1 MMFQLI
7 ILLAERI
14 AQKFTVNSWGDID
27 YAGRLKKIRLKMDLK
42 QTEVAAAAGLSLRTY
57 QRYEYGQRQ
66 PTADVLVALAN
77 FYDVSI
83 DYLVGRTNNPNM
95 NR

>member
-1 MMFQLI
+1 M
-7 ILLAERI
+7 
-14 AQKFTVNSWGDID
+14 ID

-57 QRYEYGQRQ
+57 QRYEYVQRQ
-66 PTADVLVALAN
+66 PTADVLFALAN

>member
-1 MMFQLI
+1 M
-7 ILLAERI
+7 
-14 AQKFTVNSWGDID
+14 ID
-27 YAGRLKKIRLKMDLK
+27 YADRLKKIRLKMDLK
-42 QTEVAAAAGLSLRTY
+42 QTEVAATAGLSLRTY

>member
-1 MMFQLI
+1 M
-7 ILLAERI
+7 
-14 AQKFTVNSWGDID
+14 ID

-42 QTEVAAAAGLSLRTY
+42 QTDVAAAAGLSLRTY

>member
-1 MMFQLI
+1 M
-7 ILLAERI
+7 
-14 AQKFTVNSWGDID
+14 ID

-57 QRYEYGQRQ
+57 QRYEHGQRQ

-83 DYLVGRTNNPNM
+83 DYLVGRTNTPNM

>member
-1 MMFQLI
+1 M
-7 ILLAERI
+7 
-14 AQKFTVNSWGDID
+14 SD

>member
-1 MMFQLI
+1 M
-7 ILLAERI
+7 
-14 AQKFTVNSWGDID
+14 ID
-27 YAGRLKKIRLKMDLK
+27 YADRLKKIRLKMDLK

-95 NR
+95 NRNCTRNFL

>member
-1 MMFQLI
+1 M
-7 ILLAERI
+7 
-14 AQKFTVNSWGDID
+14 ID

-83 DYLVGRTNNPNM
+83 DYLVGRTNTPNM

>member
-1 MMFQLI
+1 MCRWLSFSI
-7 ILLAERI
+7 FI
-14 AQKFTVNSWGDID
+14 S
-27 YAGRLKKIRLKMDLK
+27 

>member
-1 MMFQLI
+1 M
-7 ILLAERI
+7 
-14 AQKFTVNSWGDID
+14 ID

-42 QTEVAAAAGLSLRTY
+42 QTDVAAAAGLSLRTY

-83 DYLVGRTNNPNM
+83 DYLVGRTNNPNI

>member
-1 MMFQLI
+1 M
-7 ILLAERI
+7 
-14 AQKFTVNSWGDID
+14 ID

-42 QTEVAAAAGLSLRTY
+42 QTEVAAAAGLSLRTD

>member
-1 MMFQLI
+1 M
-7 ILLAERI
+7 E
-14 AQKFTVNSWGDID
+14 
-27 YAGRLKKIRLKMDLK
+27 LK

>member
-1 MMFQLI
+1 MTFGRHLRKVRT
-7 ILLAERI
+7 AKKYT
-14 AQKFTVNSWGDID
+14 QK
-27 YAGRLKKIRLKMDLK
+27 
-42 QTEVAAAAGLSLRTY
+42 EVAEAIGVAVRNY
-57 QRYEYGQRQ
+57 QRYEADEQR
-66 PTADVLVALAN
+66 PAFDVLIALAN

>member
-1 MMFQLI
+1 M
-7 ILLAERI
+7 
-14 AQKFTVNSWGDID
+14 ID

>member
-1 MMFQLI
+1 M
-7 ILLAERI
+7 
-14 AQKFTVNSWGDID
+14 ID
-27 YAGRLKKIRLKMDLK
+27 YADRLKKIRLKMDLK

>member
-1 MMFQLI
+1 M
-7 ILLAERI
+7 
-14 AQKFTVNSWGDID
+14 ID
-27 YAGRLKKIRLKMDLK
+27 YADRLKKIRLKMDLK

-95 NR
+95 NRITRNFL